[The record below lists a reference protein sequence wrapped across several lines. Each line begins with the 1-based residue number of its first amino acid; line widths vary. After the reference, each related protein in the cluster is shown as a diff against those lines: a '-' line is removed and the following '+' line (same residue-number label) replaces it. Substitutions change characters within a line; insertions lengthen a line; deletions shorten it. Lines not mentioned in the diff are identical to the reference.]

1 MHTTESFG
9 NAWLIFSNAFC
20 STNIH
25 DGDYGSLFRMHVN
38 KYTKQNALW
47 CDMLD
52 SDVSPLSAHHL
63 VTEDLL
69 ATPDQFS
76 HNNVSFGTT
85 ARHAD

>member
-1 MHTTESFG
+1 MHMTALEMHGWFFQMHF
-9 NAWLIFSNAFC
+9 AQQ
-20 STNIH
+20 IH
-25 DGDYGSLFRMHVN
+25 DGDYGSLFQMHVN